1 MDGGRTLNENI
12 ADVGGYK
19 AAYGAYKKLIESQPM
34 LPNLNYSPDQLF
46 WISAAHTLCTV
57 NRPEFDKN
65 YYEKDEHSPLR
76 YRIIGAFTSL
86 TQFARDFNCPSDS
99 AMNPKEKCEIW

>member
-1 MDGGRTLNENI
+1 MDGTRTLSENI

-19 AAYGAYKKLIESQPM
+19 AAYGAYKNLTEPQPM
-34 LPNLNYSPDQLF
+34 LPNLNYSTDQLF

-57 NRPEFDKN
+57 NSPEFDIN
-65 YYEKDEHSPLR
+65 EYETNSHSPLR

-86 TQFARDFNCPSDS
+86 TQFANDFNCSSNS
-99 AMNPKEKCEIW
+99 AMNPSEKCEMW